1 MGQDEPCDTAQ
12 VDEIT
17 ARRPACSTPGA
28 APQIRRYQVHDMKTN
43 GRALYPLF
51 VKGDF
56 DGFIGLFIDNLT
68 NLLIITGLSLAIG
81 MPAGLV
87 FSKMLPGTAAAV
99 LAGNIFYSW
108 QAHRLAKKEGRSD
121 VTALP
126 YGINTV
132 SLFAFFSLIIAPIY
146 LRTNNADFAW
156 KVGVISCFISGFFE
170 GIGAFVGDRIRKMT
184 PRAALLS
191 TLAGIAIT
199 FIALDQTIKIWD
211 RPIIA
216 FIPLALIM
224 AEYFSRVKLPFRI
237 PAGLYALVIGSI
249 LAWSSGAMDAGRLVE
264 STRQVTF
271 NLPGFVF
278 LDVITSV
285 NISEIL
291 PYLSISVPMGVLAFF
306 GTLQNI
312 ESASAAGD
320 TYPAMPTL
328 AMNGIGTIVGALF
341 GSPFPTT
348 VYIGHPGWKG
358 LGARSG
364 YSIINGA
371 VITII
376 CFTGLMSVI
385 VAAVPLEAGFP
396 ILLWIGVIITAQ
408 AFQSTPKS
416 HAPAVAIGLMPAI
429 ASWGLGLLRQYI
441 GSTGSYTTGEI
452 NGIIA
457 QALPQLKGIIVFPEG
472 ALFSAMFLSA
482 VAVCCIEKDFLKA
495 FLWTLPLVIFSYF
508 GLIHSHEIG
517 IGMGGHVTP
526 GYLLFGAVFLLIYL
540 YNRFRKQ

>member
-1 MGQDEPCDTAQ
+1 
-12 VDEIT
+12 
-17 ARRPACSTPGA
+17 
-28 APQIRRYQVHDMKTN
+28 MKAN
-43 GRALYPLF
+43 DQFSYPLF

-68 NLLIITGLSLAIG
+68 NLLIITGLSLSIG
-81 MPAGLV
+81 MPTELV
-87 FSKMLPGTAAAV
+87 FKKMLPGAAAAV
-99 LAGNIFYSW
+99 LVGNIFYSW
-108 QAHRLAKKEGRSD
+108 QAHRLAKKERRTD
-121 VTALP
+121 ITALP

-132 SLFAFFSLIIAPIY
+132 SLFAFFSLIIAPVY

-170 GIGAFVGDRIRKMT
+170 GLGALVGDRLRKMT

-191 TLAGIAIT
+191 TLAGIAIS

-224 AEYFSRVKLPFRI
+224 SEYFSRVKLPFRI

-249 LAWSSGAMDAGRLVE
+249 LAWSTGAMDAGKLSE
-264 STRQVTF
+264 STKQVTLQF
-271 NLPGFVF
+271 PGFVF
-278 LDVITSV
+278 FDILNSV
-285 NISEIL
+285 SIQDIL
-291 PYLSISVPMGVLAFF
+291 PYLSISIPMGVLAFF

-328 AMNGIGTIVGALF
+328 AMNGLGTIVGACF

-364 YSIINGA
+364 YSVING
-371 VITII
+371 VVMTII
-376 CFTGLMSVI
+376 CFTGLMSII

-408 AFQSTPKS
+408 AFQSTPKE

-441 GSTGSYTTGEI
+441 NSEGRYSTRQV
-452 NGIIA
+452 NDMIA
-457 QALPQLKGIIVFPEG
+457 QTLPNMKGILVFPEG

-482 VAVCCIEKDFLKA
+482 VAVYLIEKDFLKA
-495 FLWTLPLVIFSYF
+495 FLWTLPLIIFSFF
-508 GLIHSHEIG
+508 GLIHSSEIG
-517 IGMGGHVTP
+517 IGMAGAIP
-526 GYLLFGAVFLLIYL
+526 LGYTLFGLIFLLIYM
-540 YNRFRKQ
+540 RSKFRKN

>member
-1 MGQDEPCDTAQ
+1 MTVRKNHA
-12 VDEIT
+12 
-17 ARRPACSTPGA
+17 
-28 APQIRRYQVHDMKTN
+28 M
-43 GRALYPLF
+43 YPVF

-56 DGFIGLFIDNLT
+56 DGFIGLFIDNLV
-68 NLLIITGLSLAIG
+68 NLLIITGLCLSIG

-87 FSKMLPGTAAAV
+87 FGKMLPGTAVAV

-108 QAHRLAKKEGRSD
+108 QAHRLARREGRSD

-132 SLFAFFSLIIAPIY
+132 SLFAFFTLIIAPVFIQ
-146 LRTNNADFAW
+146 TKNADFAW

-170 GIGAFVGDRIRKMT
+170 GVGAFVGDRLRRLT

-191 TLAGIAIT
+191 TLAGIAIC
-199 FIALDQTIKIWD
+199 FIALDQTVKIWD
-211 RPIIA
+211 RPIVA
-216 FIPLALIM
+216 FIPLALIT

-237 PAGLYALVIGSI
+237 PAGFYALAIGSAI
-249 LAWSSGAMDAGRLVE
+249 AWSTGAMDASRLVD
-264 STRQVTF
+264 STKQVSLY
-271 NLPGFVF
+271 LPG
-278 LDVITSV
+278 LAVIEIF
-285 NISEIL
+285 NGIAMHDIL
-291 PYLSISVPMGVLAFF
+291 PYLSISIPMGIMAFF

-328 AMNGIGTIVGALF
+328 AMNGIGTMVGSLF

-371 VITII
+371 VMTVI

-385 VAAVPLEAGFP
+385 VSSIPLEAGYP
-396 ILLWIGVIITAQ
+396 ILLWIGIIITAQ
-408 AFQSTPKS
+408 AFQTTPKE
-416 HAPAVAIGLMPAI
+416 HAPAVALGLMPAI
-429 ASWGLGLLRQYI
+429 ASWGLNLLRQYI
-441 GSTGSYTTGEI
+441 NSKGAYTTDEM

-457 QALPQLKGIIVFPEG
+457 QTIPHLKGILVFSEG

-482 VAVCCIEKDFLKA
+482 VAVYLIEKSFLKA
-495 FLWTLPLVIFSYF
+495 FFWTMPLIVFSFF
-508 GLIHSHEIG
+508 GFIHSHEIG
-517 IGMGGHVTP
+517 IGVGWSMTI
-526 GYLLFGAVFLLIYL
+526 GYGLFGAVFLIIYL
-540 YNRFRKQ
+540 YNRFARSRS